1 MVQQGMTFQHKQ
13 PLKKR
18 LWKARW
24 FYLLMLP
31 GILYFIIYK
40 YVPMFGL
47 VMAFQDYSPSLG
59 FFASPWVGLKHFDQF
74 FSYGQFEHL
83 FSNTLII
90 SLLCL
95 VFSFPAPVILALFL
109 NEIRHKGFK
118 RVTQT
123 LMYLP
128 HFLSAVVVC
137 SITYQL
143 FSVEDGVIN
152 HILNALGFE
161 SVNVLMNE
169 AAYRSLFVGLE
180 IWQGTGW
187 GTIIYLAAL
196 SSVDVQMYE
205 ASMLEGAN
213 RWQQILHVTLPGIA
227 PTIVMM
233 FILRLGGMMDAGF
246 SQILVMYNPTVY
258 KSGDI
263 IGTYVDRIGLG
274 QLNFSQGTLVG
285 LFNSVV
291 NCILMLGGNMLSRK
305 LTEKSIW

>member
-1 MVQQGMTFQHKQ
+1 MVQQGMMFQHKQ

-59 FFASPWVGLKHFDQF
+59 L
-74 FSYGQFEHL
+74 
-83 FSNTLII
+83 
-90 SLLCL
+90 
-95 VFSFPAPVILALFL
+95 FSFPAPVILALFL

-213 RWQQILHVTLPGIA
+213 RWQQMWYITLPSILPIVMVTL
-227 PTIVMM
+227 V
-233 FILRLGGMMDAGF
+233 LRMGDLLDVGLEKTLLLSNAMNRQVAEVFDSYVYQRGVVDGRYSF
-246 SQILVMYNPTVY
+246 S
-258 KSGDI
+258 SA
-263 IGTYVDRIGLG
+263 
-274 QLNFSQGTLVG
+274 VG
-285 LFNSVV
+285 LFKSAVGLLLV
-291 NCILMLGGNMLSRK
+291 LGSNYLSK
-305 LTEKSIW
+305 KVTDETIY